1 MNTVSVQDKFMPS
14 LFGPHDQIGM
24 LNHVTPQKIVG
35 AAGLVKQG
43 VVYDLSHVLD
53 EHVPAFPGRTFKQT
67 LDTTAHVLN
76 RRRPDA
82 GTDGWGEN
90 NVNWTVEHVGATSQ
104 MGTHLDG
111 LNHLQK
117 GETCYNGYQLAD
129 IVEEWGTNKLGI
141 ETVPQIVTRGI
152 LIDIAKLHG
161 VERLEPGYAIT
172 VNNVEQALALNDLR
186 LEAGD
191 AVFFHTGWGALWHDH
206 EKYLAGEPGPGLEL
220 AHYLA
225 GKGIALTGCDTWSY
239 GPVPAEN
246 PKQPFIVPQTLN
258 VEYGVF
264 VVENLDTSSLARDQI
279 YEFMCIV
286 THAKVRGATGAWASP
301 IAII

>member
-1 MNTVSVQDKFMPS
+1 MNISSINDKMMPS

-24 LNHVTPQKIVG
+24 LNHITPQKMAR

-82 GTDGWGEN
+82 GTHGWGEN
-90 NVNWTVEHVGATSQ
+90 NVNWIIEHVEATSQ

-117 GETCYNGYQLAD
+117 GERCYNGYQLAD
-129 IVEEWGTNKLGI
+129 IVEAWGTNKLGI

-152 LIDIAKLHG
+152 LVDVAKLHR
-161 VERLEPGYAIT
+161 VERLEPGYVIT
-172 VNNVEQALALNDLR
+172 VNDVEQALV
-186 LEAGD
+186 LENLHLEMGD
-191 AVFFHTGWGALWHDH
+191 AVFFHTGWSALWDDH

-225 GKGIALTGCDTWSY
+225 RKGIALTGCDTWSY
-239 GPVPAEN
+239 GPVPPEN

-258 VEYGVF
+258 IEYGVF
-264 VVENLDTSSLARDQI
+264 IMENLATSALARDAI
-279 YEFMCIV
+279 YEFMCVV
-286 THAKVRGATGAWASP
+286 THAKVRGATGAWVSP
-301 IAII
+301 LAII